1 MHSVSTHSF
10 NICSHV
16 AFPPLHVRSQSLMIT
31 VDYALSCTVC
41 VRAVSCAVCAL
52 SRVLCVYRYDSL
64 EQWCDNPTYFAA
76 IIGRVGNR
84 IAKGKFM
91 IDGVE

>member
-1 MHSVSTHSF
+1 M
-10 NICSHV
+10 
-16 AFPPLHVRSQSLMIT
+16 LT
-31 VDYALSCTVC
+31 VDYALSCAVC
-41 VRAVSCAVCAL
+41 ALSRVLCALSRALYLCAL